1 MDRKQL
7 LNPDAVKIL
16 TTEEFLAFEK
26 QERIKAYVHKRM
38 DKGKKGKTHG
48 WVMSEILEAVK
59 RSFGLAGAVFA
70 REYIVNDVCAIKKPR
85 S

>member
-26 QERIKAYVHKRM
+26 QERIKAYVHRRM
-38 DKGKKGKTHG
+38 DKGKQGQTHG
-48 WVMSEILEAVK
+48 WVMSEILQSVK

-85 S
+85 F

>member
-1 MDRKQL
+1 MERKQL
-7 LNPDAVKIL
+7 LSPDIAKVF

-26 QERIKAYVHKRM
+26 QERVKAYIQRRM
-38 DKGKKGKTHG
+38 DKGKKGPTHG
-48 WVMSEILEAVK
+48 WVMSEILQSVK
-59 RSFGLAGAVFA
+59 RSFGLAAAVFA